1 MLAKSLNEA
10 APPHPFTPY
19 LSLLDP
25 NNTIH

>member
-19 LSLLDP
+19 LSSLDP

>member
-1 MLAKSLNEA
+1 MLPKSLNEA

-19 LSLLDP
+19 LNSLDP